1 MVPEFMKD
9 DSYWS
14 KRRKNNEAARHSRE
28 AKRRKENQIVMRAAF
43 LESENSVLRDQIGE
57 QLVSNDVIRND
68 VKSLAKKI
76 RQYESCQFENINYQ
90 NQHQSPPQM
99 Y

>member
-9 DSYWS
+9 DLYWN
-14 KRRKNNEAARHSRE
+14 KRQKNNEAARQSRE

-43 LESENSVLRDQIGE
+43 LESENSVLRDRIGE
-57 QLVSNDVIRND
+57 QKESNDRVRND

-76 RQYESCQFENINYQ
+76 RQYETSQFDINHIN
-90 NQHQSPPQM
+90 NQPQM